1 MLVGCRKERPEKG
14 KQGRQREWTRERDRG
29 EDVNMYW
36 VYAWVSMPPALRPG
50 CSEAAVLGGAATGR
64 ERERER

>member
-14 KQGRQREWTRERDRG
+14 KQGRQSEWTRERDRG

-36 VYAWVSMPPALRPG
+36 VCAWVSMPPA
-50 CSEAAVLGGAATGR
+50 TGR
-64 ERERER
+64 EIERGNSGGEPPEQWRQ